1 MKETF
6 STRSQIAKR
15 YNLHPVTVTRK
26 VNEAAATGLQMTTGT
41 GRGLRIN
48 DRLFDRYMKG
58 KK

>member
-1 MKETF
+1 MKETY
-6 STRSQIAKR
+6 STRSQIAER
-15 YNLHPVTVTRK
+15 YSIHPATVTRK

-58 KK
+58 KR

>member
-6 STRSQIAKR
+6 STRSQIAER
-15 YNLHPVTVTRK
+15 YSIHPVTVTRK
-26 VNEAAATGLQMTTGT
+26 VNEATATGLQMTTGT

-58 KK
+58 QK